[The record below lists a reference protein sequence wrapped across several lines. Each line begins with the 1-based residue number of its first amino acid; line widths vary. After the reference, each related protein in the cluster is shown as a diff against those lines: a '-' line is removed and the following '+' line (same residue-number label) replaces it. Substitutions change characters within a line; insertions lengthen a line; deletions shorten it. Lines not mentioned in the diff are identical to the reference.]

1 MRVELGAPDELVLV
15 LDVTELSRLLE
26 RKVSAGALR
35 AGLPGQAAK
44 LADAA
49 ADMLTD
55 PRPQKPRTITS
66 VTVRVVET
74 QVITEETLLLA
85 DPRDLYA

>member
-1 MRVELGAPDELVLV
+1 MRVELGAEDELVLV
-15 LDVTELSRLLE
+15 LDVTEVSRLLE
-26 RKVSAGALR
+26 RKVSPGTLR
-35 AGLPGQAAK
+35 AGLPVQAAQ

-49 ADMLTD
+49 ADMLTG
-55 PRPQKPRTITS
+55 PRPQEPRTIRS

-85 DPRDLYA
+85 DPRELYT